1 MAAKK
6 KSKKGKQSGA
16 KKNTQATAVKT
27 PVENVKVE
35 AAKETAVAEKKAKDK
50 SSKATKAPKKA
61 DKNKKPNIFVRAI
74 DFIKSVFVELKKVSW
89 LTSDELMKSTSVVA
103 GIVTIFTLLTWI
115 VDSGL
120 GALAAL
126 LIGSK

>member
-6 KSKKGKQSGA
+6 KTKKGKPSGQKRSNVTKQNTVA
-16 KKNTQATAVKT
+16 PEVVKQEKNEVK
-27 PVENVKVE
+27 
-35 AAKETAVAEKKAKDK
+35 ADKKAKDGN
-50 SSKATKAPKKA
+50 SKANNAPKKTA
-61 DKNKKPNIFVRAI
+61 KNKKPNIFVRAI
-74 DFIKSVFVELKKVSW
+74 DFIKSVFAELKKVSW

-103 GIVTIFTLLTWI
+103 WIVAIMTLMTWV

-120 GALAAL
+120 GVLAAL

>member
-6 KSKKGKQSGA
+6 KTKKGKPSGQ
-16 KKNTQATAVKT
+16 KRSNVTKQNTVTPEVVKQEKNEVTAD
-27 PVENVKVE
+27 
-35 AAKETAVAEKKAKDK
+35 KKAKDGN
-50 SSKATKAPKKA
+50 SKANKAPKKTA
-61 DKNKKPNIFVRAI
+61 KNKKPNIIVRAI
-74 DFIKSVFVELKKVSW
+74 DFIKSVFAELKKVSW
-89 LTSDELMKSTSVVA
+89 LTGDELMKSTSVVA
-103 GIVTIFTLLTWI
+103 GIVAIMTLMTWV